1 MKKIVAIIII
11 LAIIL
16 GGMFVYKNKIIHNK
30 NINIQEIEKIEN
42 YIEQIYMWKEITQEA
57 LPNFEDINQANEKW
71 IWEVVKKNL
80 EEYEITLSQIQEKA
94 KEIFGK
100 NFSKQFPKEGT
111 DYLIFDAENNL
122 YYATGMELDQ
132 QADSFLLDK
141 IEKTKQG
148 YEVEIIEYLEDYSIV
163 LKEEKENYA
172 TIRNLRQ
179 EEIGK
184 VNVTNT
190 EEETE
195 FIKRNKERFSKKK
208 IVLRLENEKLYVEK
222 VYQE

>member
-1 MKKIVAIIII
+1 MKKIIAIIII

-16 GGMFVYKNKIIHNK
+16 GGMYVYKNNVINRN
-30 NINIQEIEKIEN
+30 NITIQEIEKIES
-42 YIEQIYMWKEITQEA
+42 YMEQIYMWKEITKDA
-57 LPNFEDINQANEKW
+57 LPCFEEINQADETW

-80 EEYEITLSQIQEKA
+80 EEYEIPISQIQEKA
-94 KEIFGK
+94 KEIFGEK
-100 NFSKQFPKEGT
+100 FNKEFPKEGT
-111 DYLIFDAENNL
+111 KYLTFNEENNL
-122 YYATGMELDQ
+122 YYATGIELDQ

-148 YEVEIIEYLEDYSIV
+148 YEVEIIEYLEDYSSLV
-163 LKEEKENYA
+163 GEEQKNYA
-172 TIRNLRQ
+172 TIRNLEQ

-184 VNVTNT
+184 INPTNT

-195 FIKRNKERFSKKK
+195 FIKQNKDRFSKKK

>member
-1 MKKIVAIIII
+1 MY
-11 LAIIL
+11 
-16 GGMFVYKNKIIHNK
+16 VYKNNVINRN
-30 NINIQEIEKIEN
+30 NITIQEIEKIES
-42 YIEQIYMWKEITQEA
+42 YMEQIYMWKEITKDA
-57 LPNFEDINQANEKW
+57 LPCFEEINQADETW

-80 EEYEITLSQIQEKA
+80 EEYEIPISQIQEKA
-94 KEIFGK
+94 KEIFGEK
-100 NFSKQFPKEGT
+100 FNKEFPKEGT
-111 DYLIFDAENNL
+111 KYLTFNEENNL
-122 YYATGMELDQ
+122 YYATGIELDQ

-148 YEVEIIEYLEDYSIV
+148 YEVEIIEYLEDYSSLV
-163 LKEEKENYA
+163 GEEQKNYA
-172 TIRNLRQ
+172 TIRNLEQ

-184 VNVTNT
+184 INPTNT

-195 FIKRNKERFSKKK
+195 FIKQNKDRFSKKK

>member
-1 MKKIVAIIII
+1 MKKIIAIIII

-16 GGMFVYKNKIIHNK
+16 GGMYVYKNNVINRN
-30 NINIQEIEKIEN
+30 NITIQEIEKIES
-42 YIEQIYMWKEITQEA
+42 YMEQIYMWKEITKDA
-57 LPNFEDINQANEKW
+57 LPCFEEINQADETW

-80 EEYEITLSQIQEKA
+80 EEYEIPISQIQEKA
-94 KEIFGK
+94 KEIFGGK
-100 NFSKQFPKEGT
+100 FSKEFPKEGT
-111 DYLIFDAENNL
+111 KYITFNEENNL
-122 YYATGMELDQ
+122 YYATGIELDQ

-148 YEVEIIEYLEDYSIV
+148 YEVEIIEYLEDYSSLV
-163 LKEEKENYA
+163 GEEQKNYA
-172 TIRNLRQ
+172 TIRNLEQ

-184 VNVTNT
+184 INPTNT

-195 FIKRNKERFSKKK
+195 FIKQNKNRFSKKK
-208 IVLRLENEKLYVEK
+208 IILRLENEKLYVEK